1 MRRDHEA
8 FEAKGVRIVC
18 IAQGDDD
25 DRAAFLDAH
34 GPYPFPFL
42 ADPNRDAYV
51 AYGLARGTLAQI
63 IFNPAVIAAGMAAY
77 QEGHKIE
84 SIVGDPFQLPGTF
97 LVGRDGIVIYAHAGR
112 LASDFPPNEDIF
124 AALG

>member
-1 MRRDHEA
+1 M
-8 FEAKGVRIVC
+8 C

-25 DRAAFLDAH
+25 DRTAFLEAH
-34 GPYPFPFL
+34 GPFPFPIFS
-42 ADPNRDAYV
+42 DPGRGAYV
-51 AYGLARGTLAQI
+51 AYGLARGTLAQV

-97 LVGRDGIVIYAHAGR
+97 VVGRDGIVVYAHAGK
-112 LASDFPPNEDIF
+112 LSSDFPPNETVL
-124 AALG
+124 AAIG